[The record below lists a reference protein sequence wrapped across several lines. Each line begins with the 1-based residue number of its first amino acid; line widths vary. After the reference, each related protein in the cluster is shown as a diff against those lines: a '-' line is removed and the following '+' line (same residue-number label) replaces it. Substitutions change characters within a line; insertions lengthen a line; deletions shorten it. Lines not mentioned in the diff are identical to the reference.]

1 VEQWRFNHQ
10 LLLTISITCFGLAHA
25 LFQIDSGGN
34 KNHILSNVIVDI
46 SSSQNG
52 FFFCAWLFNIFSS
65 ALINGLLC
73 TGAKIILR
81 AGNMDGHV
89 LDAFMGIADCVAS
102 RSLRLIWRVRAQT
115 LAIAAFFVGCLA
127 GSAVFQSAFGAA
139 ALCFACLALSPL
151 WILGSAL
158 LLWRRRTLTP
168 KSPETHDIGADY
180 NDEFFNFQA
189 SDVEISDNVA
199 VSSPEI
205 SGGDAVAMVQTAA
218 AAAVVEQGG
227 SNALL

>member
-1 VEQWRFNHQ
+1 
-10 LLLTISITCFGLAHA
+10 
-25 LFQIDSGGN
+25 
-34 KNHILSNVIVDI
+34 
-46 SSSQNG
+46 
-52 FFFCAWLFNIFSS
+52 
-65 ALINGLLC
+65 
-73 TGAKIILR
+73 
-81 AGNMDGHV
+81 M
-89 LDAFMGIADCVAS
+89 
-102 RSLRLIWRVRAQT
+102 
-115 LAIAAFFVGCLA
+115 
-127 GSAVFQSAFGAA
+127 
-139 ALCFACLALSPL
+139 
-151 WILGSAL
+151 
-158 LLWRRRTLTP
+158 TP